1 MMELD
6 ENRQVVAE
14 KVHHETIDTR
24 KMSKPKI
31 KVIKAPSELCPLEEK
46 DFFQLKGG
54 VFHVYE
60 VKSRGRLLVKFLG
73 FPDTGKG
80 KDDVEP
86 SSPA

>member
-1 MMELD
+1 MEA
-6 ENRQVVAE
+6 NP
-14 KVHHETIDTR
+14 KTFDTR

-31 KVIKAPSELCPLEEK
+31 KVIKVKPEFCPLQAG